1 MDAGSVK
8 DGVVESRFLE
18 ASEGVGLLQPA
29 LLIEGESVPASAALE
44 VAGVG
49 S

>member
-1 MDAGSVK
+1 MEAGSVK
-8 DGVVESRFLE
+8 DGVVELRFLE
-18 ASEGVGLLQPA
+18 ASEGVGLVWPA
-29 LLIEGESVPASAALE
+29 LLIEGESAPASAALE